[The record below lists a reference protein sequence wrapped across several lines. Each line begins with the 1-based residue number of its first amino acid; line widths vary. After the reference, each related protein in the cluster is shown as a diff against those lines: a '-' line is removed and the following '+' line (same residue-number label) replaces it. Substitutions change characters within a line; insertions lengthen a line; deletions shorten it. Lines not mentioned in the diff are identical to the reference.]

1 MNKVISIDQ
10 ELAKLDEQLNELYK
24 KKDELNKELRLIQ
37 KENLKHEVERWKLEP
52 GKFYWL
58 FSKYNDPVYST
69 LYGYHIT
76 SVRDDDFF
84 TMVQTKYSIETGEPQ
99 LQINNVLM
107 STHALRTNREESN
120 IYVVGELPY
129 RDLQARL
136 SLLDTVDV
144 QTLQSI
150 ETEVVKPV
158 ALSQVE

>member
-1 MNKVISIDQ
+1 MNKVRLIDQ
-10 ELAKLDEQLNELYK
+10 ELANIDKQLTELYK

-37 KENLKHEVERWKLEP
+37 EEKLKHEVERWKLEP

-58 FSKYNDPVYST
+58 FSKDNDSVYST
-69 LYGYHIT
+69 LYGYQIT
-76 SVRDDDFF
+76 SVREDDFF

-99 LQINNVLM
+99 LQIKNVLM
-107 STHALRTNREESN
+107 STHALRTHREEAN
-120 IYVVGELPY
+120 VYVVGELPY

-136 SLLDTVDV
+136 ALLDTVDV

-150 ETEVVKPV
+150 ETEVVKPI